1 MPTDPDLVARPVDP
15 GAAQVVAVEPVH
27 ERVVD
32 LSIASPAVGDQHV
45 RLILPATWAQR
56 PEARWPVLYLLH
68 GRWDDYRS
76 WTRETDV
83 VELTADHDLLV
94 VMPDGGEHGFY
105 SDWWNDGDGGPP
117 RWETFHLVELP
128 QLLERDWRAG
138 ERRAVAGLSMGG
150 FGAISYAA
158 RHPGSFRAA
167 ASFSG
172 VLDIL
177 DPAVDVPPGLWGER
191 EAQVHIRVAH
201 DPVSLAAEL
210 RGTPLFLAYGDGQ
223 PGPLDAPGTAVDE
236 VEAWLAGLNETFLE
250 RLAEL
255 GIGATVDAYGAGT
268 HTWPYWERSLHRAMP
283 LLLDALG
290 GSAGRATTGGDAT

>member
-1 MPTDPDLVARPVDP
+1 MPHSLAPDAAARPADP
-15 GAAQVVAVEPVH
+15 GARVVGVMPVS

-32 LSIASPAVGDQHV
+32 LSITSPAVGIGRV
-45 RLILPATWAQR
+45 RLILPTAWDQR

-83 VELTADHDLLV
+83 VELSADLDLLV

-105 SDWWNDGDGGPP
+105 SDWWNGGAGGPP
-117 RWETFHLVELP
+117 QWETFHLLELP
-128 QLLERDWRAG
+128 PLLQRDWRAD
-138 ERRAVAGLSMGG
+138 ERRVVAGLSMGG

-158 RHPGSFRAA
+158 RHPGFFRAA

-172 VLDIL
+172 VLGIL
-177 DPAVDVPPGLWGER
+177 GPGVDVPPELWGDR
-191 EAQVHIRVAH
+191 QAQADVWTAH

-210 RGTPLFLAYGDGQ
+210 RGTPLFVAYGDGQ
-223 PGPLDAPGTAVDE
+223 PGPLDPPGSAVDE
-236 VEAWLAGLNETFLE
+236 PEAWLAGLNETFLA

-255 GIGATVDAYGAGT
+255 GIAATVDAYGPGT
-268 HTWPYWERSLHRAMP
+268 HTWPYWQRSLHRALP
-283 LLLDALG
+283 SLLEALG
-290 GSAGRATTGGDAT
+290 VQPDRPVE

>member
-1 MPTDPDLVARPVDP
+1 MPTDRDLVARPVDS
-15 GAAQVVAVEPVH
+15 GAAQVVDVEPVH

-45 RLILPATWAQR
+45 RLILPATWEQHPA
-56 PEARWPVLYLLH
+56 ARWPVLYLLH
-68 GRWDDYRS
+68 GRWDDYGS

-94 VMPDGGEHGFY
+94 VMPDGGQQGFY
-105 SDWWNDGDGGPP
+105 SDWWNGGTGGPP

-158 RHPGSFRAA
+158 RQPGVFRAA

-177 DPAVDVPPGLWGER
+177 RPGVEAPAELWGDR
-191 EAQVHIRVAH
+191 EAQAEIWTAH
-201 DPVSLAAEL
+201 DPVSLAAAL
-210 RGTPLFLAYGDGQ
+210 RGTPLFVAYGDGE
-223 PGPLDAPGTAVDE
+223 PGPLDAPGAAVDE
-236 VEAWLAGLNETFLE
+236 LEAWLAGMNETFIE

-255 GIGATVDAYGAGT
+255 GIAATVDAYGAGT
-268 HTWPYWERSLHRAMP
+268 HTWPYWERSLHRVMP
-283 LLLDALG
+283 LLLDAL
-290 GSAGRATTGGDAT
+290 AGRIRRQGNRRRG

>member
-1 MPTDPDLVARPVDP
+1 MMSQHRRPARLTAVLPV
-15 GAAQVVAVEPVH
+15 G

-32 LSIASPAVGDQHV
+32 LAIASTAVGDQHV
-45 RLILPATWAQR
+45 RLVLPSAWEQR

-83 VELTADHDLLV
+83 VELTVDLDLLV

-105 SDWWNDGDGGPP
+105 SDWWNDGKGGPP
-117 RWETFHLVELP
+117 GWETFHLFELP
-128 QLLERDWRAG
+128 ALLARDWHADD
-138 ERRAVAGLSMGG
+138 RRVVAGLSMGG

-158 RHPGSFRAA
+158 RHPGFFRGA

-177 DPAVDVPPGLWGER
+177 GPGVEAPPALWGDR
-191 EAQVHIRVAH
+191 QAQADVWVAH
-201 DPVSLAAEL
+201 DPVSRAADL
-210 RGTPLFLAYGDGQ
+210 RGTPLFVAYGNGRS
-223 PGPLDAPGTAVDE
+223 GPLDAPDTPIDE
-236 VEAWLAGLNETFLE
+236 VEAWLAGLNETFLA
-250 RLAEL
+250 RLGEL
-255 GIGATVDAYGAGT
+255 GITATVDAYGPGT

-283 LLLDALG
+283 LLLDALTRQEPSRPSG
-290 GSAGRATTGGDAT
+290 EA